1 MWCPSFSSNN
11 IYVFFCVQ
19 HFYHVLMC
27 LRKPQGKGLELAK
40 KHIMSCLSEL
50 DSMLKTEEF
59 LRHNSA
65 CGTIE
70 NEDDI
75 TTASGCQPV
84 GFDPTLNSRSA
95 APTPPRAIKLL
106 SWRKVRFSLLLVG
119 LLIIHSWPGCKLL
132 FCSASVRQLITSRS
146 FFMILMLYVPTLW
159 ILFLKPPCALWLI
172 FRSFSQIWLLELI
185 SRFESDTSLV
195 WFYIYLIWFF

>member
-1 MWCPSFSSNN
+1 MSCIWYYYLYCFAMVGLVVRMSNLKSIALFFLFKFICMRYPSFSSNN
-11 IYVFFCVQ
+11 IYVFFYVQ
-19 HFYHVLMC
+19 HFYHVLTC
-27 LRKPQGKGLELAK
+27 LRKSQGKGLELAK
-40 KHIMSCLSEL
+40 KHIISCLSEL

-65 CGTIE
+65 CGTVE

-106 SWRKVRFSLLLVG
+106 SWKKVWLRLLLVELLIVHHDLDVNFFSLLLLSG
-119 LLIIHSWPGCKLL
+119 S
-132 FCSASVRQLITSRS
+132 
-146 FFMILMLYVPTLW
+146 
-159 ILFLKPPCALWLI
+159 
-172 FRSFSQIWLLELI
+172 
-185 SRFESDTSLV
+185 
-195 WFYIYLIWFF
+195 